1 MATNKITKAVEE
13 TAEKAEQALSKD
25 FSQGYQGLLEETGK
39 KSEQVA
45 KGAVEDEAQNT
56 KGIVKAGERPSES
69 LPAPR
74 PAEGTDPA
82 RGAKPTV
89 VGDTSPAAVH
99 TPPDG
104 PPWPARDDI
113 PGAARGKTL
122 NPPNKR
128 HTVSGVKS
136 GQVKGDNSLILKGYE
151 QSVHED
157 IAGIAAGN
165 AEWDPVSQR
174 YSINGRSYG
183 IEPTG
188 TVFPV
193 EGDGII
199 NLGRNQYAAL
209 QHLIKAGGDP
219 AAVPAFSRSPQFLK
233 DPESV
238 ETALDL
244 YRRMFS

>member
-1 MATNKITKAVEE
+1 
-13 TAEKAEQALSKD
+13 
-25 FSQGYQGLLEETGK
+25 
-39 KSEQVA
+39 
-45 KGAVEDEAQNT
+45 
-56 KGIVKAGERPSES
+56 
-69 LPAPR
+69 
-74 PAEGTDPA
+74 
-82 RGAKPTV
+82 
-89 VGDTSPAAVH
+89 VH
-99 TPPDG
+99 TPPEG

-136 GQVKGDNSLILKGYE
+136 GQVKGDNSLILRGYE

-157 IAGIAAGN
+157 VAGIAAGH
-165 AEWDPVSQR
+165 ADWDPVAQR
-174 YSINGRSYG
+174 YTINGRSYG
-183 IEPTG
+183 IEPSG

-199 NLGRNQYAAL
+199 NLSRNQYAAL
-209 QHLIKAGGDP
+209 QHLIRAGGDP